1 MIPVR
6 AYFNLLS
13 DYLRPLRPRVALLA
27 VVLFG
32 TIGLQL
38 VNPQLIKRFIDGALE
53 GRGTSELVPIAVA
66 FMLIAV
72 GQQALA
78 IWSTYLAED
87 IGWTA
92 TNRLRANLTDHVLHL
107 DMGFHK
113 GHSSGELIERIDG
126 DVTSLSNFFSAMMIK
141 VVGNGTLVIGILVM
155 LWLESWIVG
164 VSVTIFTILALGT
177 MTGLHRIAVP
187 RWRAV
192 RATAAEA
199 FGFVGEVVEGTED
212 ITANGS
218 APYMEERF
226 NDIHRRW
233 LPQTIRGWMGWA
245 WMWSTTI
252 VLYGLSTSIVFILGS
267 WLFGIGTL
275 TIGSVY
281 LVFHYVEM
289 TRHPMEQIR
298 SQMEDLQK
306 AGAAIARVDELMAA
320 TTRLRPD
327 GDETINAGPLRVTFD
342 QVTFSYADGEDEE
355 SDPDDEIVLHDVT
368 FDIAPGR
375 VVGLLGRTGSGKST
389 IARLITRLYEPQS
402 GTVMLD
408 DVATWDAHIVDLRKR
423 VGMVTQDVQLFR
435 ASVRDN
441 LTFFNDQIGDE
452 EILDAIHRL
461 ELDSWLASLPD
472 GLDTLLESGSGG
484 LSAGQAQLLAFT
496 RIFLEDPG
504 VVVLD
509 EASSRLDPAT
519 EALIERAVDH
529 LLEGR
534 TGIVIAHRLGTVTR
548 ADDILILDDGRVVE
562 FGERRTLAADPGSR
576 FSTLLATGMEEVL
589 A

>member
-6 AYFNLLS
+6 AYFTLLT
-13 DYLRPLRPRVALLA
+13 DYLRPLRSRVVLLS

-38 VNPQLIKRFIDGALE
+38 LNPQLIKRFIDGALE
-53 GRGTSELVPIAVA
+53 GSGASALIPLAVT
-66 FMLIAV
+66 FMLVAV
-72 GQQALA
+72 VQQALA

-92 TNRLRANLTDHVLHL
+92 TNNLRANLTDHVLHL

-126 DVTSLSNFFSAMMIK
+126 DVTALSNFFSAMMIK
-141 VVGNGTLVIGILVM
+141 VVGNGALVVGVLVM

-164 VSVTIFTILALGT
+164 LSVTVFTVLALGV
-177 MTGLHRIAVP
+177 MTGLHRVAVP
-187 RWRAV
+187 RWKAI

-212 ITANGS
+212 ITANG
-218 APYMEERF
+218 AGPYMEERF
-226 NDIHRRW
+226 NEILRRW

-281 LVFHYVEM
+281 LVFHYVDM

-298 SQMEDLQK
+298 AQMEDLQK
-306 AGAAIARVDELMAA
+306 AGAAIARVDEL
-320 TTRLRPD
+320 TTTSTQLKAEGDRP
-327 GDETINAGPLRVTFD
+327 INGGALRVEFD
-342 QVTFSYADGEDEE
+342 DVTFSYADGD
-355 SDPDDEIVLHDVT
+355 DDADEIVLHDVS

-389 IARLITRLYEPQS
+389 IARLITRLYEPQA
-402 GTVMLD
+402 GIVRLGG
-408 DVATWDAHIVDLRKR
+408 VATWDAHVADFRKR

-441 LTFFNDQIGDE
+441 LTFFSDE
-452 EILDAIHRL
+452 IREEHILDAIHRL
-461 ELDSWLASLPD
+461 ELDSWLASLPN
-472 GLDTLLESGSGG
+472 GLNTLLDSGSGG

-562 FGERRTLAADPGSR
+562 FGERSALAADPNSS
-576 FSTLLATGMEEVL
+576 FSVLLATGMEEVL

>member
-13 DYLRPLRPRVALLA
+13 NYLRPLRPRVVLLTA
-27 VVLFG
+27 VLFA

-38 VNPQLIKRFIDGALE
+38 LNPQLIKRFIDGALE
-53 GRGTSELVPIAVA
+53 GRGASALIPLAVT
-66 FMLIAV
+66 FMLVAV
-72 GQQALA
+72 FQQGLA

-87 IGWTA
+87 VGWTA
-92 TNRLRANLTDHVLHL
+92 TNHLRANLTGHVLHL

-126 DVTSLSNFFSAMMIK
+126 DVTALSNFFSAMMIK
-141 VVGNGTLVIGILVM
+141 VVGNGALVIGILVM

-164 VSVTIFTILALGT
+164 LTVTVFTMLALVG
-177 MTGLHRIAVP
+177 MTGLHRVAVP
-187 RWRAV
+187 RWKAV
-192 RATAAEA
+192 RASAAEA

-212 ITANGS
+212 ITANGA

-226 NDIHRRW
+226 DEIHRRW
-233 LPQTIRGWMGWA
+233 LPQTVRGWMGWA

-267 WLFGIGTL
+267 WLFDIGTL

-298 SQMEDLQK
+298 AQMEDLQK
-306 AGAAIARVDELMAA
+306 AGAAIARVDELME
-320 TTRLRPD
+320 TPTKLRAE
-327 GDETINAGPLRVTFD
+327 GDQAIGGGALGVEFD
-342 QVTFSYADGEDEE
+342 DVTFSYADEE
-355 SDPDDEIVLHDVT
+355 EDEIVLHDVN

-389 IARLITRLYEPQS
+389 IARLITRLYEPQT
-402 GTVMLD
+402 GTVRLGG
-408 DVATWDAHIVDLRKR
+408 VATGDARVSDFRKR

-441 LTFFNDQIGDE
+441 LTFFNDEIPE
-452 EILDAIHRL
+452 ERILDAIHRL
-461 ELDSWLASLPD
+461 ELDPWLASLPA
-472 GLDTLLESGSGG
+472 GLDTILDSGSGG

-496 RIFLEDPG
+496 RIFLENPG
-504 VVVLD
+504 VIVLD

-562 FGERRTLAADPGSR
+562 FGERTTLAADPDSR
-576 FSTLLATGMEEVL
+576 FSDLLATGMEEVL

>member
-6 AYFNLLS
+6 AYFTLLT
-13 DYLRPLRPRVALLA
+13 DYLRPLRPRVVLLSL
-27 VVLFG
+27 VLFG

-38 VNPQLIKRFIDGALE
+38 LNPQLIKRFIDGALE
-53 GRGTSELVPIAVA
+53 GSGASALIPLAVA
-66 FMLIAV
+66 FMLVAV
-72 GQQALA
+72 VQQALA

-92 TNRLRANLTDHVLHL
+92 TNNLRANLTDHVLHL

-126 DVTSLSNFFSAMMIK
+126 DVTALSNFFSAMMIK
-141 VVGNGTLVIGILVM
+141 VVGNGALVIGVLVM

-164 VSVTIFTILALGT
+164 LSVTVFTGLALGV
-177 MTGLHRIAVP
+177 MTGLHRVAVP
-187 RWRAV
+187 RWKAI

-212 ITANGS
+212 ITANG
-218 APYMEERF
+218 AGPYMEERF
-226 NDIHRRW
+226 NEILRRW

-298 SQMEDLQK
+298 AQMEDLQK
-306 AGAAIARVDELMAA
+306 AGAAIARVDELM
-320 TTRLRPD
+320 TTSTQLKAEGDRP
-327 GDETINAGPLRVTFD
+327 INGGALRVEFD
-342 QVTFSYADGEDEE
+342 GVTFSYADGD
-355 SDPDDEIVLHDVT
+355 DDADEIVLHDVS

-389 IARLITRLYEPQS
+389 IARLITRLYEPQA
-402 GTVMLD
+402 GIVRLG
-408 DVATWDAHIVDLRKR
+408 DVATWDARLADFRKR

-441 LTFFNDQIGDE
+441 LTFFNDEIRE
-452 EILDAIHRL
+452 EHILDAIHRL

-472 GLDTLLESGSGG
+472 GLNTLLASGSGG

-562 FGERRTLAADPGSR
+562 FGERSALAADPHSR
-576 FSTLLATGMEEVL
+576 FSDLLATGMEEVL

>member
-6 AYFNLLS
+6 AYFNLLT
-13 DYLRPLRPRVALLA
+13 DYLRPLRPRVVLLSF
-27 VVLFG
+27 VLFG

-53 GRGTSELVPIAVA
+53 GRGASELIPLAVT
-66 FMLIAV
+66 FMLVALA
-72 GQQALA
+72 QQALA
-78 IWSTYLAED
+78 IWATYLAED
-87 IGWTA
+87 VGWTA
-92 TNRLRANLTDHVLHL
+92 TNHLRANLTEHVIRL

-126 DVTSLSNFFSAMMIK
+126 DVTALSNFFSAMMIK
-141 VVGNGTLVIGILVM
+141 VVGNGALVVGVLVM

-164 VSVTIFTILALGT
+164 LSVTIFTVLALVA
-177 MTGLHRIAVP
+177 MTGLHRVAVP
-187 RWRAV
+187 RWMAV
-192 RATAAEA
+192 RTSAAEA

-212 ITANGS
+212 ITANGA

-226 NDIHRRW
+226 NTILRRW

-298 SQMEDLQK
+298 AQMEDLQK
-306 AGAAIARVDELMAA
+306 AGAAISRVDELME
-320 TTRLRPD
+320 TPTKLRAE
-327 GDETINAGPLRVTFD
+327 GDQPINGGALRVEFD
-342 QVTFSYADGEDEE
+342 DVTFSYADEDGA
-355 SDPDDEIVLHDVT
+355 EIVLHDVH

-389 IARLITRLYEPQS
+389 IARLITRLYEPQT
-402 GTVMLD
+402 GTVRLGG
-408 DVATWDAHIVDLRKR
+408 VATGDARVADFRKR

-441 LTFFNDQIGDE
+441 LTFFNDEIPE
-452 EILDAIHRL
+452 ERILDAIHRL
-461 ELDSWLASLPD
+461 ELDPWLASLPD

-562 FGERRTLAADPGSR
+562 FGERSTLAADPNSR
-576 FSTLLATGMEEVL
+576 FSDLLATGMEEVL

>member
-6 AYFNLLS
+6 AYFTLLTN
-13 DYLRPLRPRVALLA
+13 YLRPLRPRVVLLSF
-27 VVLFG
+27 VLFA

-38 VNPQLIKRFIDGALE
+38 LNPQLIKRFIDGAID
-53 GRGTSELVPIAVA
+53 GRSASALIPIAVA
-66 FMLIAV
+66 FMLVAV
-72 GQQALA
+72 AQQALA
-78 IWSTYLAED
+78 IWATYLAED
-87 IGWTA
+87 VGWSA
-92 TNRLRANLTDHVLHL
+92 TNHLRGDLTEHVLRL

-113 GHSSGELIERIDG
+113 GHSAGELIERIDG

-141 VVGNGTLVIGILVM
+141 VVGNGALVIGILVM

-164 VSVTIFTILALGT
+164 LTVTVFTFLAIAAMSGF
-177 MTGLHRIAVP
+177 HRIAVP
-187 RWRAV
+187 WWKAV

-212 ITANGS
+212 IAANG
-218 APYMEERF
+218 AGPYMEERF
-226 NDIHRRW
+226 NDVQRKW
-233 LPQTIRGWMGWA
+233 MPQTIRSWMGWA
-245 WMWSTTI
+245 TMWSTTI

-267 WLFGIGTL
+267 WLFGVGTL

-298 SQMEDLQK
+298 AQMEDLQK
-306 AGAAIARVDELMAA
+306 AGAAIARVGELM
-320 TTRLRPD
+320 TT
-327 GDETINAGPLRVTFD
+327 ETKLKAEGGEPIGAGALGVEFD
-342 QVTFSYADGEDEE
+342 NVSFSYNDDGEA
-355 SDPDDEIVLHDVT
+355 DDATVLRDVS
-368 FDIAPGR
+368 FDIGAGR

-389 IARLITRLYEPQS
+389 IARLVTRLYEPQA
-402 GTVMLD
+402 GTVRLD
-408 DVATWDAHIVDLRKR
+408 GVATWDAHVADFRKR

-435 ASVRDN
+435 ASIRDN
-441 LTFFNDQIGDE
+441 LTFFNDDIPE
-452 EILDAIHRL
+452 EQILDAIHRL
-461 ELDSWLASLPD
+461 ELDPWLASMPN
-472 GLDTLLESGSGG
+472 GLDTVLDSGSGG

-548 ADDILILDDGRVVE
+548 ADDILILDDGCVAE
-562 FGERRTLAADPGSR
+562 FGERTRLAADPESR
-576 FSTLLATGMEEVL
+576 FSQLLATGMEEVL

>member
-6 AYFNLLS
+6 AYFNLLT
-13 DYLRPLRPRVALLA
+13 DYLRPLRPRVALLGA
-27 VVLFG
+27 VLFG

-38 VNPQLIKRFIDGALE
+38 LNPQLIKRFIDGALE
-53 GRGTSELVPIAVA
+53 GRGASALVPLAVTFMLVAVA
-66 FMLIAV
+66 
-72 GQQALA
+72 QQALA
-78 IWSTYLAED
+78 IWATYLAED
-87 IGWTA
+87 VGWTA
-92 TNRLRANLTDHVLHL
+92 TNHLRANLTDHVLHL

-126 DVTSLSNFFSAMMIK
+126 DVTALSNFFSAMMIK
-141 VVGNGTLVIGILVM
+141 VVGNGALVIGVLVM

-164 VSVTIFTILALGT
+164 LSVTIFTVLALLA
-177 MTGLHRIAVP
+177 MTGLHRVAVP
-187 RWRAV
+187 RWKAV
-192 RATAAEA
+192 RASAATA

-212 ITANGS
+212 ITSNG
-218 APYMEERF
+218 AGPYMEERF
-226 NDIHRRW
+226 NEIQRRW
-233 LPQTIRGWMGWA
+233 LPETIRGWMGWA

-275 TIGSVY
+275 TVGSVY

-298 SQMEDLQK
+298 AQMEDLQK
-306 AGAAIARVDELMAA
+306 AGAAIARVDEL
-320 TTRLRPD
+320 TTTPTKLRAE
-327 GDETINAGPLRVTFD
+327 GDQAINGGALRVEFD
-342 QVTFSYADGEDEE
+342 DVTFSYAD
-355 SDPDDEIVLHDVT
+355 DDGQEIVLHQVN

-389 IARLITRLYEPQS
+389 IARLITRLYEPQT
-402 GTVMLD
+402 GTVRLGG
-408 DVATWDAHIVDLRKR
+408 VATGDARVADFRKR

-441 LTFFNDQIGDE
+441 LTFFNDEIPEDR
-452 EILDAIHRL
+452 ILDAIHRL
-461 ELDSWLASLPD
+461 ELDPWLSSLPH

-548 ADDILILDDGRVVE
+548 ADDILILDSGHVVE
-562 FGERRTLAADPGSR
+562 FGERTMLAADPGSR
-576 FSTLLATGMEEVL
+576 FSDLLTTGMEEVL

>member
-6 AYFNLLS
+6 AYFNLLT
-13 DYLRPLRPRVALLA
+13 DYLRPLRPRVVLLS

-38 VNPQLIKRFIDGALE
+38 LNPQLIKRFIDGALA
-53 GRGTSELVPIAVA
+53 GNGASALVPLAVTFMLVAVA
-66 FMLIAV
+66 
-72 GQQALA
+72 QQALA
-78 IWSTYLAED
+78 VWATFLAED
-87 IGWTA
+87 VGWTA
-92 TNRLRANLTDHVLHL
+92 TNQLRANLTDHVLHL

-126 DVTSLSNFFSAMMIK
+126 DVTALSNFFSAMMIK
-141 VVGNGTLVIGILVM
+141 VVGNGALVIGVLVM
-155 LWLESWIVG
+155 LWIESWIVG
-164 VSVTIFTILALGT
+164 LSVTVFTVLALVG
-177 MTGLHRIAVP
+177 MTGLHRVAVP
-187 RWRAV
+187 RWKAV
-192 RATAAEA
+192 RASAAEA

-212 ITANGS
+212 ITANGA

-226 NDIHRRW
+226 NDIQRRW
-233 LPQTIRGWMGWA
+233 LPLTVRGWMGWA

-252 VLYGLSTSIVFILGS
+252 VLYGLSTSIVFVLGS
-267 WLFGIGTL
+267 WLFGVGAL

-298 SQMEDLQK
+298 AQMEDLQK
-306 AGAAIARVDELMAA
+306 AGAAIARVDELM
-320 TTRLRPD
+320 TTDTKLRAEGNQAID
-327 GDETINAGPLRVTFD
+327 GGALRVDFD
-342 QVTFSYADGEDEE
+342 GVTFSYADEAGT
-355 SDPDDEIVLHDVT
+355 EIILHDVN

-389 IARLITRLYEPQS
+389 IARLITRLYEPQT
-402 GTVMLD
+402 GTVRLGG
-408 DVATWDAHIVDLRKR
+408 VATGDARVADFRKR

-441 LTFFNDQIGDE
+441 LTFFNDEIPE
-452 EILDAIHRL
+452 ERILDAIHRL
-461 ELDSWLASLPD
+461 ELDSWLASLPN

-562 FGERRTLAADPGSR
+562 FGERSVLAADPTSR
-576 FSTLLATGMEEVL
+576 FSNLLTKGMEEVL

>member
-6 AYFNLLS
+6 AYFKLLTN
-13 DYLRPLRPRVALLA
+13 YLRPLRSRVVLLS

-38 VNPQLIKRFIDGALE
+38 LNPQLIKRFIDGALE
-53 GRGTSELVPIAVA
+53 GRGASALIPLAITFMLVAVA
-66 FMLIAV
+66 
-72 GQQALA
+72 QQTLA

-92 TNRLRANLTDHVLHL
+92 TNQLRANLTDHVLHL

-126 DVTSLSNFFSAMMIK
+126 DVTALSNFFSAMMIK
-141 VVGNGTLVIGILVM
+141 VVGNGALVVGVLVM
-155 LWLESWIVG
+155 LWLESWVVG
-164 VSVTIFTILALGT
+164 LSVTIFTALALVG
-177 MTGLHRIAVP
+177 MMGLHRVAVP
-187 RWRAV
+187 RWKAV
-192 RATAAEA
+192 RASAAEA
-199 FGFVGEVVEGTED
+199 YGFVGEVVEGTED
-212 ITANGS
+212 ITANGA

-226 NDIHRRW
+226 NGILRRW

-275 TIGSVY
+275 TVGSVY
-281 LVFHYVEM
+281 LIFHYVEM

-298 SQMEDLQK
+298 AQMEDLQK
-306 AGAAIARVDELMAA
+306 AGAAIDRVGELME
-320 TTRLRPD
+320 TPTKLRAE
-327 GDETINAGPLRVTFD
+327 GDQAINGGALRVEFD
-342 QVTFSYADGEDEE
+342 DVTFSYADEE
-355 SDPDDEIVLHDVT
+355 EDEIVLHGVS

-389 IARLITRLYEPQS
+389 IARLITRLYEPQT
-402 GTVMLD
+402 GTVRLG
-408 DVATWDAHIVDLRKR
+408 DVATGDARVADFRKR

-441 LTFFNDQIGDE
+441 LTFFNDEVPE
-452 EILDAIHRL
+452 ERILDAIHRL
-461 ELDSWLASLPD
+461 ELDPWLASLPN

-548 ADDILILDDGRVVE
+548 ADDILILDDGHVVE
-562 FGERRTLAADPGSR
+562 FGERSTLAADPESR
-576 FSTLLATGMEEVL
+576 FSDLLTTGMEEVL